1 MSQENVE
8 IVRAVFA
15 AWNAGDME
23 AIRDRCDP
31 EIVMRTPDRWPEP
44 GPYFGR
50 EAVMKAFGQIREPFD
65 AD

>member
-31 EIVMRTPDRWPEP
+31 EIAAGADDTEGDL
-44 GPYFGR
+44 
-50 EAVMKAFGQIREPFD
+50 AAIRDEDLLKRALP
-65 AD
+65 AARNG